1 MAIVKGPCFSISS
14 SGSIG
19 KTLTFLTWKG
29 KPVAKG
35 SYLKYWNGYYFTRKI
50 PESQTVE
57 QMAVRATF
65 ENGKTAWNELNEVE
79 KDEYNKKAV
88 GKSYT
93 GYNLFIKEYIIA
105 NLSFVGYSLA
115 FLYAVTGVSF
125 LPAFISDFEKLVM
138 FGKKKKICKEKRGY

>member
-29 KPVAKG
+29 KATAKG
-35 SYLKYWNGYYFTRKI
+35 SYLKDWNGYYFTRRI
-50 PESQTVE
+50 PESQTIE
-57 QMAVRATF
+57 QRAVRATF
-65 ENGKTAWNELNEVE
+65 ENGKTAWNNLSEGE

-93 GYNLFIKEYIIA
+93 GYNLFIKEYIIE
-105 NLSFVGYSLA
+105 NLSVIGYSLA
-115 FLYAVTGVSF
+115 FLYAFTGVSF
-125 LPAFISDFEKLVM
+125 LPAVVSAYEKLAIV
-138 FGKKKKICKEKRGY
+138 GKMKKGANS